1 MIDRMD
7 ALTMDIEKARAVLT
21 AIERQTAET
30 ELHPLLLVLEDML
43 ALVDDDASDLADQI
57 QRLAKAGA

>member
-43 ALVDDDASDLADQI
+43 ALVDDDESDLADQI